1 MPHRVLLTGANGF
14 IAQHIL
20 TQFLSAGHS
29 VRAVVLGEFSIYQL
43 QKTFSSYPGSQ
54 LDFALVPNITT
65 LGAFDEALI
74 SNPPF
79 DVVLHAASPFDFR
92 KGSSNAE
99 FLEPAVKDTT
109 EILSGVVRKAPGVK
123 RVVVTSSTA
132 AIVDIFQ
139 SPVQVAEVGDNPSLA
154 YVASKVFTEKAAW
167 ALVAENELSY
177 DLATINPPM
186 VYGPLYNASAVK
198 SPQDLNQSNAMI
210 CMNLFAPE
218 PTSNVPV
225 PPEVLQLY
233 VDVRDVGQAHL
244 LAATTPGAGEN
255 RFIVSTGGASN
266 QKIANILPEKFPEL
280 QSRIPKGDLQNTE
293 MPEGTVGLDA
303 SLATRVLY
311 IDYRK
316 LEDTIGDMAR
326 QVVEI
331 EKRAE

>member
-20 TQFLSAGHS
+20 AQFLSAGHS

-54 LDFALVPNITT
+54 LDFALVPDITT

-74 SNPPF
+74 SNPHF

-109 EILSGVVRKAPGVK
+109 EILSGVVRTAPGVK

-139 SPVQVAEVGDNPSLA
+139 SP
-154 YVASKVFTEKAAW
+154 KAAW
-167 ALVAENELSY
+167 VLVAENELSY

-210 CMNLFAPE
+210 YMNLFAPE

-266 QKIANILPEKFPEL
+266 QKIANILREKFPEL

-303 SLATRVLY
+303 SLATRVLD

-316 LEDTIGDMAR
+316 LEDTIGDMAT